1 MKTLLNNIEI
11 ILSVAGLIVIWS
23 VPELITHQQD
33 SWTPTAVVASSVGVL
48 HGLIFWLI
56 RRRQRKVRNE
66 AIKDIQLMLK
76 DQINSLLT
84 VITISAEQ
92 AKYQRPSKEELDNV
106 QATTLRIAKL
116 LASIS
121 EESLSRWK
129 DRYPNLFQKA

>member
-1 MKTLLNNIEI
+1 MKTVLNNIEI

-33 SWTPTAVVASSVGVL
+33 SWTPTAVVATSVGVL

-92 AKYQRPSKEELDNV
+92 AKYQQPTKEDLDNV
-106 QATTLRIAKL
+106 QTTTFRIAKL
-116 LASIS
+116 LSSIS

>member
-1 MKTLLNNIEI
+1 MIWN
-11 ILSVAGLIVIWS
+11 VA
-23 VPELITHQQD
+23 ELITHQQD
-33 SWTPTAVVASSVGVL
+33 FWRPTAVVAAMVGVL

-56 RRRQRKVRNE
+56 RRRQRKVRKE

-92 AKYQRPSKEELDNV
+92 AKYQQPSKEDLDNV

-116 LASIS
+116 RRAFP
-121 EESLSRWK
+121 K
-129 DRYPNLFQKA
+129 NH